1 MSAMLLYDTEKFVNR
16 EEEINLV
23 INSIQHMRD
32 GQEHVARTVIFQG
45 ERGSGKSWLS
55 FHLKRQILPA
65 LTDVTALLVSL
76 FPRPE
81 QQQAQPGELFIS
93 DHQQEPEAF
102 TRQITRWVGEQVS
115 ANVPANASLREL
127 TAWLAREVE
136 KQSNSAH
143 VLVLIIDSV
152 FEADWQLLKALEDYL
167 LAPLAALPN
176 VLIVMTGRGRLY
188 SWESPY
194 LRVDVNRHP
203 LDTFTLEQIRQQL
216 QRQAPGKEQ
225 LAGDI
230 LALASGYPGANVL
243 LAQFKDESGGLN
255 QVVNEL
261 LSVIPEHKLAH
272 VRPYL
277 EALCILDGFRD
288 EEIPAMV
295 AAYQNDPALEKQT
308 STTDARSIR
317 SMLLETHLVRWED
330 GRYRIDQPICLLL
343 RSLLFEQ
350 KPAIWC
356 RLQCR
361 AYQLYLTWAEK
372 FARGRDYFL
381 ERATLH
387 ANTLSAAGYDPA
399 DCLNGPES
407 AGLAQNTDR
416 SRVSLG
422 I

>member
-1 MSAMLLYDTEKFVNR
+1 MSAMLPYDAEKFVNR
-16 EEEINLV
+16 EEEINLI
-23 INSIQHMRD
+23 INSIQNMRN
-32 GQEHVARTVIFQG
+32 GQDHVARTVIFQG

-55 FHLKRQILPA
+55 FHLKRRILPA
-65 LTDVTALLVSL
+65 LTDVTTLLVGL

-81 QQQAQPGELFIS
+81 DQQPQPGELFIS
-93 DHQQEPEAF
+93 DHQHDPETF
-102 TRQITRWVGEQVS
+102 IQQITHWVSEQVS
-115 ANVPANASLREL
+115 AAITANVSLREL
-127 TAWLAREVE
+127 TGWLAREVE

-152 FEADWQLLKALEDYL
+152 FEADWNLLKALEDYL

-216 QRQAPGKEQ
+216 QRQAPGKEE

-230 LALASGYPGANVL
+230 LELASGYPGANML
-243 LAQFKDESGGLN
+243 LAQFNDQSGGMN

-261 LSVIPEHKLAH
+261 LSVIPDHKLEH

-308 STTDARSIR
+308 STNEARIIR
-317 SMLLETHLVRWED
+317 SMLLETHLVRWEE

-350 KPAIWC
+350 KKEIWR

-372 FARGRDYFL
+372 FARGRDYFM
-381 ERATLH
+381 ERAMLH
-387 ANTLSAAGYDPA
+387 AHMLSAAGYDPA
-399 DCLNGPES
+399 ECLNES
-407 AGLAQNTDR
+407 ADVSQHADR

-422 I
+422 V